1 MMDSART
8 TMEIGQQVLIAYT
21 LETGGGGGGNE
32 KLKIVYREKPLD

>member
-21 LETGGGGGGNE
+21 LETEGGGGGTRN
-32 KLKIVYREKPLD
+32 